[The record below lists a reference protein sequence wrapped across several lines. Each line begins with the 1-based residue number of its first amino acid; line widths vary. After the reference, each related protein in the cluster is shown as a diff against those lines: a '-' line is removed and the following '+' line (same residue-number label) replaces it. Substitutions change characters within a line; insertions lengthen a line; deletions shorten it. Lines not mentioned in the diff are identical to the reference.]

1 VVRRDAAI
9 NRTGGSHAKPKHQ
22 RKAPK
27 FQKAEVA
34 LKATVRSKAAEIT
47 PAKNALSESKQDRLV
62 SMLRSPTG
70 ASIATMMSVT
80 GWQQHSVRGFLA
92 GVVRKRLKL
101 KLESELSDG
110 NRIYRVI
117 DAGIVKAGTERTRRR
132 AR

>member
-1 VVRRDAAI
+1 MP
-9 NRTGGSHAKPKHQ
+9 KPKNQ

-27 FQKAEVA
+27 SQKAEVA
-34 LKATVRSKAAEIT
+34 LKATTRPKVTGTT
-47 PAKNALSESKQDRLV
+47 PAKKVESESKQDRLV

-70 ASIATMMSVT
+70 ATIATMMSVT

-101 KLESELSDG
+101 KLASESNDG
-110 NRIYRVI
+110 NRIYRII
-117 DAGIVKAGTERTRRR
+117 DAGIVKASTERTKRR